1 MLDPKINNPIY
12 EHLLMTRQ
20 KIRDA
25 EIANHRPEGSVKLVA
40 VSKFQ
45 PPQQIEAAI
54 NAGQQCFAENYV
66 QEAVL
71 KINQLKDSN
80 LEWHFIGSIQSNKT
94 KLIANHFSW
103 VHTVTRSEIAERL
116 NDQRP
121 EALPKLNICIQVF
134 IENETHGTGVAIERL
149 SDFANSISKLNRL
162 QLRGLMVILK
172 PDLSPAQQL
181 NIYKKVATLQQQL
194 IRSGL
199 TLDTLSMGMS
209 NDYEIA
215 IAAGSTLVRIGT
227 AIFGE
232 RKKT

>member
-1 MLDPKINNPIY
+1 MLDPKLNNTIY
-12 EHLLMTRQ
+12 ERLLMTRQ

-25 EIANHRPEGSVKLVA
+25 EIANHRPQGSVKLVA

-45 PPQQIEAAI
+45 HSQQIEAAI
-54 NAGQQCFAENYV
+54 QAGQQSFAENYL
-66 QEAVL
+66 QEALL
-71 KINQLKDSN
+71 KIDQFKNSN

-94 KLIANHFSW
+94 KLIASRFSW

-134 IENETHGTGVAIERL
+134 IENETHGTGVAIEKL
-149 SDFANSISKLNRL
+149 QDFANSISALNRL

-181 NIYKKVATLQQQL
+181 NSYKKVAALQQQL
-194 IRSGL
+194 ICSGL